1 MIPIKRVTV
10 KIRAHLT
17 LRNSMIV
24 ETPQDALNKLSEGIA
39 LLIDLA
45 KRGEIDPW
53 DVQVIEVIDRYLSQ
67 LTPQQNS
74 SPSQN
79 FTELSQSGQAFLY
92 ASILV
97 LLKADSLMSVDP
109 LEGDGEII
117 VEEEFVDAENGL
129 NGLQRPQ
136 NLERQIRR
144 RTVGKVPQKRRV
156 TLQELIDQL
165 QLMAT
170 AIAEQKARPKRRQTS
185 SQAKAQAAKAI
196 AELAHQENLTE
207 TATKLE
213 QLLSNQWSDF
223 SAEWLDLEQLLVLW
237 SDATAP
243 EALSPKLSSEDS
255 DDNNDEANLV
265 HQPNERVGVF
275 WALLLLSAQSKV
287 ELTQE
292 EFYKDLKVRTLPI
305 PDYV

>member
-1 MIPIKRVTV
+1 
-10 KIRAHLT
+10 
-17 LRNSMIV
+17 MIV
-24 ETPQDALNKLSEGIA
+24 ETPKLALNQLSEGIA

-67 LTPQQNS
+67 LTPQQDS
-74 SPSQN
+74 SPGQN
-79 FTELSQSGQAFLY
+79 FASLSQSGQAFLY

-97 LLKADSLMSVDP
+97 LLKADSLMS
-109 LEGDGEII
+109 LEAEET
-117 VEEEFVDAENGL
+117 EEELIIEEELVDAENGL
-129 NGLQRPQ
+129 DPLQRPK
-136 NLERQIRR
+136 NLEHQIRR
-144 RTVGKVPQKRRV
+144 RVIGKTPQKRRV

-170 AIAEQKARPKRRQTS
+170 AMADQKKHPKRRRTS
-185 SQAKAQAAKAI
+185 KQALAARAI

-213 QLLSNQWSDF
+213 QLLSDQWSEL
-223 SAEWLDLEQLLVLW
+223 SREWLDLEQLLVLW
-237 SDATAP
+237 SDANLVETGNTKTL
-243 EALSPKLSSEDS
+243 EMTSIESESS
-255 DDNNDEANLV
+255 DEANLV
-265 HQPNERVGVF
+265 HQPQNDRVGIF

-305 PDYV
+305 QDSIKNSI